1 MSHQSPSASPSP
13 STDPAPVPSTD
24 PSLPATSDPSLA
36 TTPVPS
42 RNSTPVPSRN
52 STPVPVPD
60 LAPVLAPDPVPDS
73 VPSLASISASDST
86 LVSAPAPVRDPDPT
100 PAPVPF
106 SSSDSP
112 PTPTPASVPAEASVP
127 VSFSDSTLTSAPVAA
142 PVAAPAPVRD
152 PDPDPIPSPAPFSA
166 SDSASAPVPDPL
178 LASEPAL
185 APAPISTPAPTP
197 ASALAPTPT
206 PTPAPNPTPPPNPPQ
221 IPVLVLAG
229 FLGSGKTTLLNHLL
243 HRSGGSRIGAIV
255 NDFGAIEIDALAVA
269 GALGDSTVS
278 LGNGCLCCAVD
289 ASELDVY
296 LERLARP
303 SAGIDVIV
311 IEASGLAEPEELV
324 RMLLASEHPGI
335 VYGGLVEVVDAV
347 EFDDTREKHPE
358 IDRHL
363 SLADLVVVNKLD
375 RAAAD
380 APRVLGLVRSLT
392 DRAAVVPAT
401 YGRIDPEFL
410 FDCRPNEERVGQLT
424 FDDLHAHAGAE
435 QDGHDAHAD
444 HLHTAYDSLSFASDL
459 PMDPR
464 RLMAFLDSRPEGL
477 YRIKGYVD
485 FGPHDARNRYAVHAV
500 GRFLRF
506 YPEAWGSGDT
516 RLTQLVLI
524 GTGLDMA
531 ALGKELEACR
541 NGDAPHA
548 DERGMWGVLRYVQE
562 AESNQQSDQEADQQP
577 ESEPELDPDPDPELD
592 D

>member
-1 MSHQSPSASPSP
+1 MP
-13 STDPAPVPSTD
+13 TGVPVPG
-24 PSLPATSDPSLA
+24 P
-36 TTPVPS
+36 TPVP
-42 RNSTPVPSRN
+42 
-52 STPVPVPD
+52 
-60 LAPVLAPDPVPDS
+60 
-73 VPSLASISASDST
+73 
-86 LVSAPAPVRDPDPT
+86 
-100 PAPVPF
+100 
-106 SSSDSP
+106 
-112 PTPTPASVPAEASVP
+112 
-127 VSFSDSTLTSAPVAA
+127 
-142 PVAAPAPVRD
+142 
-152 PDPDPIPSPAPFSA
+152 
-166 SDSASAPVPDPL
+166 
-178 LASEPAL
+178 
-185 APAPISTPAPTP
+185 
-197 ASALAPTPT
+197 
-206 PTPAPNPTPPPNPPQ
+206 NPRQ

-296 LERLARP
+296 LEKLAQP

-335 VYGGLVEVVDAV
+335 VYGGLVEVVDAA
-347 EFDDTREKHPE
+347 EFDDTRAKHPE

-375 RAAAD
+375 RAVD

-392 DRAAVVPAT
+392 DRVAVVPAT

-424 FDDLHAHAGAE
+424 FDDLHEHTG
-435 QDGHDAHAD
+435 DGHGGDAHAD
-444 HLHTAYDSLSFASDL
+444 HLHSAYDSLSFTSDV
-459 PMDPR
+459 PMEPR
-464 RLMAFLDSRPEGL
+464 RLMGFLDSRPEGL

-485 FGPHDARNRYAVHAV
+485 FGAHDPRNRYAVHAV

-506 YPEAWGSGDT
+506 YPEVWADGDT

-524 GTGLDMA
+524 GTGLDLP

-541 NGDAPHA
+541 DGDAPLA

-562 AESNQQSDQEADQQP
+562 PDQQP
-577 ESEPELDPDPDPELD
+577 ESEPELDPDPELD